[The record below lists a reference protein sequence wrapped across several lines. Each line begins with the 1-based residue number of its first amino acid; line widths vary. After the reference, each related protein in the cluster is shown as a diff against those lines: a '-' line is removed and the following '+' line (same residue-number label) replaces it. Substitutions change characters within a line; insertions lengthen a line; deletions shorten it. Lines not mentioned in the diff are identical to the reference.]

1 MSPARADDHP
11 FFDHPRPLAIAHRG
25 GDEVAPENTVAAFR
39 AAVDLGF
46 RYLETDVHVTADGVL
61 VAFHDDR
68 LDRVTDRRGAI
79 ADLRWSEVRLA
90 RVGGESIP
98 RFEELLEEFPTARFN
113 VDMKS
118 EHSVIALV
126 RAIRRQR
133 ATDRVCIASFSST
146 RLRRARALLGP
157 EVCSAAGPREISAV
171 VAGTRIPA
179 RVPRRSSVPPFQC
192 LQVPV
197 RHAGVEVVT
206 PALLRRVR
214 ALGCQV
220 HVWTIDEPH
229 EMHRLLDLG
238 VDGIMTDKP
247 SVLRSVLESRGQWV
261 EPEG

>member
-1 MSPARADDHP
+1 MSTARADEHP
-11 FFDHPRPLAIAHRG
+11 FLDHPRPLAIAHRG
-25 GDEVAPENTVAAFR
+25 GDEVAPENTIAAFR
-39 AAVDLGF
+39 SAFDTGF
-46 RYLETDVHVTADGVL
+46 RYLETDVHVTSDGVL

-68 LDRVTDRRGAI
+68 LDRVTDRHGAI
-79 ADLRWSEVRLA
+79 ADLRWSDVREA
-90 RVGGESIP
+90 RIGGERIP
-98 RFEELLEEFPTARFN
+98 RFEELLEEFPAARIN

-126 RAIRRQR
+126 RAIRRQQ
-133 ATDRVCIASFSST
+133 AAERVCIASFSTT

-157 EVCSAAGPREISAV
+157 EVCSAAGPKEISAL
-171 VAGTRIPA
+171 VAGTRLPA
-179 RVPRRSSVPPFQC
+179 RMPRRSAVPPFGC

-220 HVWTIDEPH
+220 HVWTIDEPA

-247 SVLRSVLESRGQWV
+247 SVLRSVLESRGEWV
-261 EPEG
+261 DPG